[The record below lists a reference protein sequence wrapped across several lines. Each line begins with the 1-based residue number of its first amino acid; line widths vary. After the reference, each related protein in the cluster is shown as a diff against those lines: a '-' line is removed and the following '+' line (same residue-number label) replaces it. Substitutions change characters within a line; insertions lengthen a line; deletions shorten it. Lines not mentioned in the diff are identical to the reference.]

1 MKHQVRI
8 YQIEVKNGE
17 SRFMK
22 FMRWDFIEKHGLAI
36 RLPQYYKNVYE
47 FEPDY
52 PDGMSLIDI
61 LNDIYA
67 RFQGAKPEGYTG
79 HSLSVSD
86 LVSLDGGSYYVDSF
100 GFVDITWDLKGKKV
114 A

>member
-8 YQIEVKNGE
+8 YQIEVTNGE

-22 FMRWDFIEKHGLAI
+22 FMRWDFIEKHSLAI

-47 FEPDY
+47 CELDY
-52 PDGMSLIDI
+52 PEGMSFIDM

-67 RFQGAKPEGYTG
+67 MFQGTKPEGYNG

-86 LVSLDGGSYYVDSF
+86 LISIDGHSIYVDSF
-100 GFVDITWDLKGKKV
+100 GFVDITWDFKGKKV